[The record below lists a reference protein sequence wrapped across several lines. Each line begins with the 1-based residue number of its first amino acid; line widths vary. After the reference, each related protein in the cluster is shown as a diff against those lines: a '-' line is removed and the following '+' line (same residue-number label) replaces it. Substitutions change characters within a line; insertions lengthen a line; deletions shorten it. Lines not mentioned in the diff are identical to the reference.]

1 VSGRAWVTWLA
12 SSILVGMLAVHRR
25 DPVFILLQT
34 CTLTSAVVILVLA
47 RRYKGSVCRFHAR
60 TDTQV
65 RPVLPVGMANA
76 SSPSS

>member
-1 VSGRAWVTWLA
+1 
-12 SSILVGMLAVHRR
+12 
-25 DPVFILLQT
+25 LLQT
-34 CTLTSAVVILVLA
+34 CTLTPAVVILVLA

-65 RPVLPVGMANA
+65 GPVLPVGMANA